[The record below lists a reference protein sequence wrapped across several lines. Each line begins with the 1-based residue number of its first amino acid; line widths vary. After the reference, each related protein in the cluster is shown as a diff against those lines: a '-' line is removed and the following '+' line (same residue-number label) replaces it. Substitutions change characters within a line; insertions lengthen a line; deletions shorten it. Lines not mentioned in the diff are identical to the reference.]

1 MTTTDK
7 ATMNDEIAALKN
19 RIRKLQDALKAADV
33 DLEKTPL
40 WRPLGH
46 FYSPIH
52 NLSDL
57 KPDEDRIF
65 ERNRRTLPGIK
76 LNEDKQKNVMQSF
89 VETYDDL
96 PFSDEPSDQTRY
108 GYKNGGY
115 SYSDA
120 ICLYSMI
127 RRLKPKKIIEVG
139 SGYSS
144 CCMLDTNE
152 LFFNNNIDMN
162 FIEPYPKLLKSLM
175 RKDDLQRWPIHEKR
189 LQDMP
194 ADLFKTLGENDILF
208 VDSTHVSRAGS
219 DVNHLFFEILPIL
232 NQGVHVHFHDIHYP
246 FEYPKHWVYE
256 GRGWTENYILRAF
269 LEFNSDFEIVF
280 SNTFMQSFHR
290 QFFEDN
296 LSLCLKNP
304 GASIWLRRRS
314 VSSEENV

>member
-1 MTTTDK
+1 MTDNASATNEIKTLKKRVKDLQETAKK
-7 ATMNDEIAALKN
+7 AE
-19 RIRKLQDALKAADV
+19 V
-33 DLEKTPL
+33 DLAKTPL

-52 NLSDL
+52 NIEDL

-65 ERNRRTLPGIK
+65 DRSRRTLPGIK
-76 LNEDKQKNVMQSF
+76 LNEPEQMQVMEEF
-89 VETYDDL
+89 AATYSEL
-96 PFSDEPSDQTRY
+96 PFADEPTEQMRY

-127 RRLKPKKIIEVG
+127 RRLKPTRIIEVG

-152 LFFNNNIDMN
+152 QFFDNKIDMA
-162 FIEPYPKLLKSLM
+162 FIEPYPRLLKSLI
-175 RKDDLQRWPIHEKR
+175 RNEDLKRWPIHEKR
-189 LQDMP
+189 LQGVP
-194 ADLFKTLGENDILF
+194 LELFKTLGENDILF

-232 NQGVHVHFHDIHYP
+232 NKGVHIHFHDIHYP

-256 GRGWTENYILRAF
+256 GRGWTENYLLRAF

-280 SNTFMQSFHR
+280 SNTFMQAFHR
-290 QFFEDN
+290 PFFEEN
-296 LSLCLKNP
+296 LALCLKNL
-304 GASIWLRRRS
+304 GASIWLKRRAIAP
-314 VSSEENV
+314 EETTA

>member
-1 MTTTDK
+1 
-7 ATMNDEIAALKN
+7 
-19 RIRKLQDALKAADV
+19 
-33 DLEKTPL
+33 
-40 WRPLGH
+40 
-46 FYSPIH
+46 
-52 NLSDL
+52 
-57 KPDEDRIF
+57 
-65 ERNRRTLPGIK
+65 
-76 LNEDKQKNVMQSF
+76 
-89 VETYDDL
+89 
-96 PFSDEPSDQTRY
+96 
-108 GYKNGGY
+108 
-115 SYSDA
+115 
-120 ICLYSMI
+120 MI

-194 ADLFKTLGENDILF
+194 VDLFKTLGKNDILF